1 MELPGYICHTPVN
14 LTVRNVCY
22 IVGIGIPISN
32 LTRLKSHA
40 SHWRMNIMEKDTREV
55 LERLESKVD
64 NIAIEVAELTAW
76 KNRIMGV
83 FIGISMCGALVVD
96 KIKDFFS

>member
-1 MELPGYICHTPVN
+1 
-14 LTVRNVCY
+14 
-22 IVGIGIPISN
+22 
-32 LTRLKSHA
+32 
-40 SHWRMNIMEKDTREV
+40 MEKDTREI
-55 LERLESKVD
+55 LERLEKKVD
-64 NIAIEVAELTAW
+64 SIALEVTELTAW

>member
-1 MELPGYICHTPVN
+1 
-14 LTVRNVCY
+14 
-22 IVGIGIPISN
+22 
-32 LTRLKSHA
+32 
-40 SHWRMNIMEKDTREV
+40 MEKDTKEI

-83 FIGISMCGALVVD
+83 FIGISMCGALVID

>member
-1 MELPGYICHTPVN
+1 
-14 LTVRNVCY
+14 
-22 IVGIGIPISN
+22 
-32 LTRLKSHA
+32 
-40 SHWRMNIMEKDTREV
+40 MEKDTREV

-96 KIKDFFS
+96 KLHEIFFS

>member
-1 MELPGYICHTPVN
+1 
-14 LTVRNVCY
+14 
-22 IVGIGIPISN
+22 
-32 LTRLKSHA
+32 
-40 SHWRMNIMEKDTREV
+40 MEKDTREI
-55 LERLESKVD
+55 LERLEKKVD

-96 KIKDFFS
+96 KLREIFFS

>member
-1 MELPGYICHTPVN
+1 
-14 LTVRNVCY
+14 
-22 IVGIGIPISN
+22 
-32 LTRLKSHA
+32 
-40 SHWRMNIMEKDTREV
+40 MEKDTREV

-83 FIGISMCGALVVD
+83 FIGISMCGALIVD
-96 KIKDFFS
+96 KLREIFFS

>member
-1 MELPGYICHTPVN
+1 
-14 LTVRNVCY
+14 
-22 IVGIGIPISN
+22 
-32 LTRLKSHA
+32 
-40 SHWRMNIMEKDTREV
+40 MEKDTREV

-76 KNRIMGV
+76 KNRIMGI

-96 KIKDFFS
+96 KLREIFFS

>member
-1 MELPGYICHTPVN
+1 
-14 LTVRNVCY
+14 
-22 IVGIGIPISN
+22 
-32 LTRLKSHA
+32 
-40 SHWRMNIMEKDTREV
+40 MEKDTKEI

>member
-1 MELPGYICHTPVN
+1 
-14 LTVRNVCY
+14 
-22 IVGIGIPISN
+22 
-32 LTRLKSHA
+32 
-40 SHWRMNIMEKDTREV
+40 MNIMEKDTREV

-96 KIKDFFS
+96 KLHEIFFS

>member
-1 MELPGYICHTPVN
+1 
-14 LTVRNVCY
+14 
-22 IVGIGIPISN
+22 
-32 LTRLKSHA
+32 
-40 SHWRMNIMEKDTREV
+40 MEKDTREV

-83 FIGISMCGALVVD
+83 FIGISMCGTLVVD
-96 KIKDFFS
+96 KLREIFFS

>member
-1 MELPGYICHTPVN
+1 
-14 LTVRNVCY
+14 
-22 IVGIGIPISN
+22 
-32 LTRLKSHA
+32 
-40 SHWRMNIMEKDTREV
+40 MEKDTREV

-64 NIAIEVAELTAW
+64 NIAVEVAELTAW

-96 KIKDFFS
+96 KLREIFFS